1 MQAQSGFASQPS
13 SAISASSLGS
23 QVQSS
28 PPSFPSSLASQSLVQ
43 PPTNSFGGASSFMQP
58 SSSTFGQIL
67 ATPHNVDT
75 LRLLK
80 APPWWSNLSSPKLG
94 LYASIATSTVL
105 LIVLVAV
112 LVYFLVVKSCN
123 QMSQGSTCATKQD
136 NATCS
141 VVDNQCVCAATQ
153 PTCSDVVF
161 DATTKTGKCQVNQG
175 KLDITCPQV
184 TFTCDDVAFGSLQGK
199 CQANQGKLDIACPMA
214 TQDEFS
220 PLLSNTWTS
229 VTSDNKCQS
238 TLQVFGD
245 THYCNNYKTDSN
257 NNIQGGAFTNTTFN
271 VDDFNY
277 ASSLL
282 DPTQVVIDD
291 KWKYFHNVC
300 YSNTCIGFSVAN
312 VGPGNTNM
320 VYYPCL
326 QSDTSTTTNK
336 PSNLSSTNLGTI
348 IVNNTSTNC
357 LPNCP
362 K

>member
-1 MQAQSGFASQPS
+1 MQAQSGFASQPTS
-13 SAISASSLGS
+13 SISTIGLGS
-23 QVQSS
+23 QVQAS
-28 PPSFPSSLASQSLVQ
+28 PPSFPTSLSQPYS
-43 PPTNSFGGASSFMQP
+43 TASFGGA

-67 ATPHNVDT
+67 ATPHNAET

-80 APPWWSNLSSPKLG
+80 APPWWSNLSPKLG
-94 LYASIATSTVL
+94 LYASIATSTLL

-123 QMSQGSTCATKQD
+123 QTTQSSTCATQQD

-141 VVDNQCVCAATQ
+141 VVDNQCVCAATCAQ
-153 PTCSDVVF
+153 STCSDVVF
-161 DATTKTGKCQVNQG
+161 DPTAKPGTCQVNNG
-175 KLDITCPQV
+175 KLNITCPQV
-184 TFTCDDVAFGSLQGK
+184 VTCDDVKFGSLQGK
-199 CQANQGKLDIACPMA
+199 CQEANNKAQVTCPMA
-214 TQDEFS
+214 TQDAFS
-220 PLLSNTWTS
+220 PELSNTWTS

-238 TLQVFGD
+238 TLQVFGE
-245 THYCNNYKTDSN
+245 THYCNNYKEDN

-271 VDDFNY
+271 VDDLTT
-277 ASSLL
+277 AISLL
-282 DPTQVVIDD
+282 DPSQVVIDD

-336 PSNLSSTNLGTI
+336 PSNFSSSNLGTI